1 MTQVC
6 LRGAP
11 GTTLRSELLSRETS
25 RGVLTAYE
33 LSEPYANTVALE
45 TVSLGAAVALLN
57 DLSWHLAR
65 FVADALVLE
74 PSVSETEWLSREL
87 AAAIRHD
94 EVAPAASG
102 QYLKIY
108 GVTADP
114 VSGAT
119 DGADDAPVDTEN
131 ADATA
136 NATVSSSDGSAAGAA
151 GRVETADKPGAPQR
165 LVEPMFVKRTDA
177 SATVPEYDLQP
188 VAETV
193 HVRVTEDEFASG
205 PGGGDGANPGG

>member
-11 GTTLRSELLSRETS
+11 DTTLQSELLSRETS
-25 RGVLTAYE
+25 RGALTAYE

-87 AAAIRHD
+87 AAAIRRD
-94 EVAPAASG
+94 ETAPAVSG

-114 VSGAT
+114 PSAAT
-119 DGADDAPVDTEN
+119 DGADDTPADTDTDTTPN
-131 ADATA
+131 T
-136 NATVSSSDGSAAGAA
+136 NVSSTDKSPPGAGGSDGTVDG
-151 GRVETADKPGAPQR
+151 PGASRR
-165 LVEPMFVKRTDA
+165 LVEPMFVRRTEA

-188 VAETV
+188 VVETV

-205 PGGGDGANPGG
+205 PRDGDGPGG

>member
-11 GTTLRSELLSRETS
+11 DTTLQSELLSRETS
-25 RGVLTAYE
+25 RGALTAYE

-87 AAAIRHD
+87 AAAIRRD
-94 EVAPAASG
+94 ETAPAASG

-114 VSGAT
+114 PSAAT
-119 DGADDAPVDTEN
+119 DGADDTPADTD
-131 ADATA
+131 ADTTPST
-136 NATVSSSDGSAAGAA
+136 NVSSTDNSPPGARGSDGT
-151 GRVETADKPGAPQR
+151 VDEPGASRR
-165 LVEPMFVKRTDA
+165 LVEPMFVRRTEA

-193 HVRVTEDEFASG
+193 HVRVTEGEFASG
-205 PGGGDGANPGG
+205 PRDGDGDGPGG

>member
-6 LRGAP
+6 LCGASD
-11 GTTLRSELLSRETS
+11 TTLWSELLSRETS
-25 RGVLTAYE
+25 RGALTAYE
-33 LSEPYANTVALE
+33 LSEPYTNTVALE

-57 DLSWHLAR
+57 DLNWHLAR

-94 EVAPAASG
+94 EVAPVASG

-108 GVTADP
+108 GVTTDP
-114 VSGAT
+114 SSAAT
-119 DGADDAPVDTEN
+119 DGTGDAPTDTN
-131 ADATA
+131 A
-136 NATVSSSDGSAAGAA
+136 NANANASSTDRLAPGAI
-151 GRVETADKPGAPQR
+151 GGVETADTPGSQR
-165 LVEPMFVKRTDA
+165 QLVEPMFVKRADA
-177 SATVPEYDLQP
+177 SAAVPEYDLQP

-193 HVRVTEDEFASG
+193 YVRVSKSEFVSG
-205 PGGGDGANPGG
+205 PGSGGDHGR

>member
-11 GTTLRSELLSRETS
+11 DTTLQSELLSRETS
-25 RGVLTAYE
+25 RGALTAYE

-87 AAAIRHD
+87 AAAIRRD
-94 EVAPAASG
+94 ETAPAASG

-114 VSGAT
+114 PSAAT
-119 DGADDAPVDTEN
+119 DGADGTPADTDTPPN
-131 ADATA
+131 T
-136 NATVSSSDGSAAGAA
+136 NVSSTDKSPPGAGGSDGT
-151 GRVETADKPGAPQR
+151 VDEPGASRR
-165 LVEPMFVKRTDA
+165 LVEPMFVRRTEA

-193 HVRVTEDEFASG
+193 HVRVTEGEFASG
-205 PGGGDGANPGG
+205 PRDGDGDGPSG